1 MRETDEIRSLMS
13 SADPASDVRTEPRA
27 SADELIDRAAER
39 STDAATPPKT
49 AFRGPVR
56 RLLWPAVGATAVAAA
71 VAAAIVIPGFGEHAI
86 KPAYAVTVQHNGK
99 VRVEIK
105 ELNNAADFQRKM
117 LRAGVRTEVEDI
129 PDGTHCK
136 NGGGPH
142 RFDGISYKLH
152 WVTKNKA
159 LAKAV
164 IIDPDKIGR
173 NEALIVET
181 HGTRVTLFY
190 IAKAPHRCTP
200 VPY

>member
-1 MRETDEIRSLMS
+1 MRDTDEIRSLMS
-13 SADPASDVRTEPRA
+13 DADPAADVVTAAPETA
-27 SADELIDRAAER
+27 HELIVRAAEPD
-39 STDAATPPKT
+39 TT
-49 AFRGPVR
+49 VR
-56 RLLWPAVGATAVAAA
+56 RGLRHKRAWSLVGAGAVSLAA
-71 VAAAIVIPGFGEHAI
+71 AAAIVVPIAGHHAV

-117 LRAGVRTEVEDI
+117 WRAGVPTEVENI
-129 PDGTHCK
+129 PAGTHCK

-142 RFDGISYKLH
+142 RFDAIAYKLH
-152 WVTKNKA
+152 WVTRNKA

-164 IIDPDKIGR
+164 IIDPNKIGK

-190 IAKAPHRCTP
+190 VAKAPHRCTP
-200 VPY
+200 VRY